1 MLSLKWN
8 LSFPRKTGDDS
19 YFNRK
24 QEQKYKLIS
33 LHLFKDMKT
42 E

>member
-1 MLSLKWN
+1 MLSLKWK
-8 LSFPRKTGDDS
+8 LSFPRKMGDDLQ
-19 YFNRK
+19 FHRK

-33 LHLFKDMKT
+33 LHLFKEIKT